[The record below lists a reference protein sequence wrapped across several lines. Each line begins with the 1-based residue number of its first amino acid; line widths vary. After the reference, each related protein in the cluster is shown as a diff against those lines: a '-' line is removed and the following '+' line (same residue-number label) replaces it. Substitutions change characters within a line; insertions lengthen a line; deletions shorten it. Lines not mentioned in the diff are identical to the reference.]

1 MGTWSGD
8 PFGNDS
14 AADWA
19 WELDGQNDWDLV
31 RAALE
36 TAVEAGDAV
45 DDDDAVMAIAAA
57 EAVAHG
63 LGRPTQVSAYTESV
77 AAFATRAPTP
87 PPDLVQLALDALAI
101 ATGPASGL
109 TELWADDPVEWN
121 DANAKLEAAL
131 KG

>member
-19 WELDGQNDWDLV
+19 WELDGQDDWDVV
-31 RAALE
+31 RTVLDA
-36 TAVEAGDAV
+36 AVESGDGV

-63 LGRPTQVSAYTESV
+63 LGRATQDDPYTESV
-77 AAFATRAPTP
+77 AAFAKRAPEP
-87 PPDLVQLALDALAI
+87 PADLVQLALDALAV
-101 ATGPASGL
+101 ATGPSSGL